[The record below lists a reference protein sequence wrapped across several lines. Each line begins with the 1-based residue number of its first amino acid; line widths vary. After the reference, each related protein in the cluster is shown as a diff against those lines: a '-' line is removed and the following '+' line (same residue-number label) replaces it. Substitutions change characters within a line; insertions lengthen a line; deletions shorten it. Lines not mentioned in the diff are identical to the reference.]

1 MATYTDAIQK
11 LYVAYFSRPADPAGL
26 AYWEGVVT
34 AAKGDTSAVSAA
46 FAASTEYQTEYAQ
59 ITTAGVITK
68 IYQNLFGVVTPDAAG
83 LAYWIDAINN
93 KVFTI
98 DQAVTKIAAGAQG
111 TDKVAYDQK
120 VLVATSFTAAVDTDA
135 EKAGYNGKGANDA
148 AKAFLATVKTAAD
161 AEAALK
167 VLDTKV
173 ADVIK
178 AGVPFTVAGA
188 LKALAAAQTAEAAFL
203 KAEAATKA
211 TLEKA
216 LTDADAAVS
225 GKTAGYD
232 ADASAGF
239 KDAVLADQKDAN
251 AKALA
256 TAQEAAGVA
265 NAAAAKI
272 PGLMVAIAAAKAA
285 DDADIAA
292 KLVVTNAGIDQN
304 TAVLK
309 YNAANTAV
317 LPAISPKGEVTDLI
331 KLDTDGKTLVLVK
344 DVTEKTNPGITAV
357 LKAVVAKFAA
367 DKAASDAA
375 AVKVDAHE
383 ILSLTDVVHSTALD
397 TALKAVGAVMTVVTI
412 EKGGMPT
419 GAQIVAEI
427 KGLTALK
434 DAAIAAKAALPAD
447 ATQAQKDA
455 ADLKVVDTTKA
466 LVDFTDKDLGN
477 GKLAAFK
484 ALDIKD
490 DLSDAVALKA
500 GEVKTVNDSIKA
512 LADAVAAL
520 DAAKAN
526 VAEYTGLHKAVTDAE
541 QVFVTNKLA
550 VPVTLTTYNVG
561 TSADDI
567 FVAGKVNSTVTDMSK
582 TDKLFIGADY
592 VLNTGDLKAGN
603 NAALEIF
610 LKQAGAN
617 TEVTVETKAYG
628 SESHDTITIVLVG
641 VNATDVHFD
650 GGIVTV

>member
-68 IYQNLFGVVTPDAAG
+68 IYANLFNVVPDAAG
-83 LAYWIDAINN
+83 LAYWIDAIQN

-111 TDKVAYDQK
+111 SDKVAYDQK

-211 TLEKA
+211 SLEKA

-225 GKTAGYD
+225 GKTAGY
-232 ADASAGF
+232 APDASAGL
-239 KDAVLADQKDAN
+239 KDAILADQKDVN

-256 TAQEAAGVA
+256 TAQDAADVA
-265 NAAAAKI
+265 NTAAAKI
-272 PGLMVAIAAAKAA
+272 PGLMAAIAAAKAA
-285 DDADIAA
+285 DAADIAA

-317 LPAISPKGEVTDLI
+317 LPTISPKGEVTDLI

-357 LKAVVAKFAA
+357 LKAVVAQFAA
-367 DKAASDAA
+367 VKAASDAA

-383 ILSLTDVVHSTALD
+383 ILSLTDVVHAPALD
-397 TALKAVGAVMTVVTI
+397 TALKAVGAAMTVVTI
-412 EKGGMPT
+412 EKDGMPT
-419 GAQIVAEI
+419 GAQITAEI

-434 DAAIAAKAALPAD
+434 AAAIAAKAALPVD
-447 ATQAQKDA
+447 AIQAQIDA
-455 ADLKVVDTTKA
+455 ADLKVTNTSKA
-466 LVDFTDKDLGN
+466 LSDFTGP
-477 GKLAAFK
+477 GSKLADFK
-484 ALDIKD
+484 TIDGTTD
-490 DLSDAVALKA
+490 DLSKAVADA
-500 GEVKTVNDSIKA
+500 ATAVKGVNDNIKA

-520 DAAKAN
+520 DAAKAD

-567 FVAGKVNSTVTDMSK
+567 FVAGKVNSTVTDLSK